1 MHRQLR
7 TVCFVLQADA
17 ETHSLEEAKAGVE
30 AEHQELQELRG
41 AHNRKIGQRTIKIR
55 KLEDLIK
62 RCALPP
68 IARRFATD
76 RQTSPFPCCLI
87 TPLRCFATD
96 CRPPPFVMPEHTP
109 SLPDLPVAVFS
120 AAHFSVAVA
129 SPTALA
135 LSLIHI

>member
-76 RQTSPFPCCLI
+76 RQTRCHRSPDALPLI
-87 TPLRCFATD
+87 ARRLRF
-96 CRPPPFVMPEHTP
+96 R
-109 SLPDLPVAVFS
+109 
-120 AAHFSVAVA
+120 AA
-129 SPTALA
+129 
-135 LSLIHI
+135 